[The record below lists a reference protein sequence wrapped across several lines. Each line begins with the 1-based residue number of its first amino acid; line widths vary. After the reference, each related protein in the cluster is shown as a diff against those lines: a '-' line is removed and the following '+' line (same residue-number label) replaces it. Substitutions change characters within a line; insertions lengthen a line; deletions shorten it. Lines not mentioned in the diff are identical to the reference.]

1 MDTVSGRYRVL
12 TTSGSLYEI
21 DLDQMTLCRHRSLDD
36 PSQHTLRRDDQNVEL
51 LELREC
57 TVGRRMTVVLD
68 LRWENVS
75 STTRS
80 STPVIA
86 ITAAPNIDMTFVDLL
101 PGRNIA

>member
-1 MDTVSGRYRVL
+1 MDTASGRYLVR

-36 PSQHTLRRDDQNVEL
+36 PSQQTRRRDDQIVVL
-51 LELREC
+51 LQLREC

-68 LRWENVS
+68 LHWKNVS
-75 STTRS
+75 STTRV

-86 ITAAPNIDMTFVDLL
+86 ITVAPNIDMTCTDVRSRGNL
-101 PGRNIA
+101 A